1 MIDKDADVDGRNKA
15 GKLET
20 VTPAKLGIWE
30 TVIKG
35 ECDSTWIFEPFEGE
49 GRTFPWLTVLDG
61 LG

>member
-1 MIDKDADVDGRNKA
+1 MVDKDAGVGGRKNP
-15 GKLET
+15 GQLET

-49 GRTFPWLTVLDG
+49 GRTFPWLTVYG
-61 LG
+61 GVI